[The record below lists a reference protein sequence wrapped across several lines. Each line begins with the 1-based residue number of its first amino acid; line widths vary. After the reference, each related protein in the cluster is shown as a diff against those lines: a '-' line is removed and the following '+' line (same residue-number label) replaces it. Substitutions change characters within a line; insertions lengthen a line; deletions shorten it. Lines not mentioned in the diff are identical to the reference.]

1 MKSFGCALWLILSVE
16 LLALTYLSPGMD
28 SWAHWALAIATVA
41 LTLWGAARLT
51 FDWQVQ
57 RNFAVAF
64 AVVGVFVI
72 RRYQSIARRVRAGK
86 EPEIVIPERPKV
98 ATRSI
103 DLVKTH
109 PKVLN
114 RGLTVVLGYGADK
127 RPISID
133 LKSQHTLV
141 GASTGAGKTMML
153 NSILIQLFSKRR
165 NNVDVYLVDLKG
177 NHEDALYKWGA
188 IASYV
193 DEVEPALDLL
203 RYLERA
209 MNIRNKQPG
218 KPKRTILLVIDEVAD
233 LTTGTEAREYRQ
245 SAVRLLTL
253 LARKARSANIF
264 LVIATQHPRYDVLD
278 KAIANNLM
286 RKICLAVD
294 TGQQAEVILGSGI
307 VKGKLPKQPG
317 DFVLKD
323 GLGIRRGRTLLVD
336 PSESEEV
343 IMRRISNFKD
353 PRLQLWKDVA
363 AAGRVGD
370 TITGIN
376 RLYEAKRPQYDLDFV
391 RYGYRHLHY
400 AGTLDPPVK
409 GGAFRIKVSFLEGI
423 PLIRRYIEA
432 EKWAGAP
439 KPVVIT

>member
-1 MKSFGCALWLILSVE
+1 MKAFSYALWLILPIE

-28 SWAHWALAIATVA
+28 SWAHWTLAIATVA
-41 LTLWGAARLT
+41 LTLWAAVRLT
-51 FDWQVQ
+51 FNWRIQ
-57 RNFAVAF
+57 RIVGVTFT
-64 AVVGVFVI
+64 VVGVFII
-72 RRYQSIARRVRAGK
+72 RRFQAIARRIRAK
-86 EPEIVIPERPKV
+86 REPEVVIPERPKM

-103 DLVKTH
+103 DLVRTH
-109 PKVLN
+109 PRILN
-114 RGLTVVLGYGADK
+114 RGLTVVLGYGANK

-133 LKSQHTLV
+133 LTSQHTLI
-141 GASTGAGKTMML
+141 GASTGAGKTNL
-153 NSILIQLFSKRR
+153 INSLLIQLFSKRR
-165 NNVDVYLVDLKG
+165 NDVDVHLVDLKG

-209 MNIRNKQPG
+209 MGIRNKHPE
-218 KPKRTILLVIDEVAD
+218 KAKRTILLIIDEVAD

-253 LARKARSANIF
+253 LARKSRSANIF

-294 TGQQAEVILGSGI
+294 TGQQAEVVLGSGI
-307 VKGKLPKQPG
+307 VKGNLPKMPG
-317 DFVLKD
+317 EFVLKD
-323 GLGIRRGRTLLVD
+323 GLGIRRGRTLLVGPD
-336 PSESEEV
+336 ESEEV
-343 IMRRISNFKD
+343 ILRRISNFKD

-363 AAGRVGD
+363 AAKRVGD
-370 TITGIN
+370 TIIGIN
-376 RLYEAKRPQYDLDFV
+376 RLYEAKRPRYDLDFV

-400 AGTLDPPVK
+400 AGVLDPPVR
-409 GGAFRIKVSFLEGI
+409 GGAFRIRVSFLEGV
-423 PLIRRYIEA
+423 PLIQQYIDA
-432 EKWAGAP
+432 KKWTGAP
-439 KPVVIT
+439 KAVVIT